1 MSSSR
6 INALS
11 GARPRMISGLRVSS
25 LALITLIISSLGCQD
40 LPPVHDP
47 IQGLLGAM
55 SDGSWTA
62 LADRF
67 SPELPMEAFPLKRD
81 LEGGWRWA
89 GVQRARLMDHHLIFD
104 VDLAK
109 TQEGREIRLRYTFWA
124 VAPES
129 LSLGK
134 NQDVRVGAI
143 VGWSEPRTPS
153 ESLIGL
159 EEIEAPPRFSAT
171 SFRGVP
177 RVEKLGVL
185 GVQTYGAIAEGW
197 WSEVSP
203 YKIKSRAH
211 KRRGCAKI
219 KLKKIQPVLTQSIN
233 QDCSAIL
240 IGAAQLSYR
249 LDETRS
255 KKRKLVD
262 VSEGRGRADDTLT
275 PPAKEDVTA
284 LENGVQYGGQITLE
298 LDLSQDGSRRHP
310 PVLVENML
318 ISPDFTQ
325 CVRRATLEWAQT
337 FISRKDCTLRFPL
350 LFKVYR
356 PQSDLSP
363 SSAPAPSGRSLP

>member
-1 MSSSR
+1 MMLR
-6 INALS
+6 LRARLRALR
-11 GARPRMISGLRVSS
+11 APS
-25 LALITLIISSLGCQD
+25 LTLTYLIISTLGCQN
-40 LPPVHDP
+40 LPPIHDP

-55 SDGSWTA
+55 SDGSWAA

-81 LEGGWRWA
+81 LEQGWRWA

-109 TQEGREIRLRYTFWA
+109 TQEGRETRLRYTFWA

-143 VGWSEPRTPS
+143 VGWIEPRTPS
-153 ESLIGL
+153 GSIIGL

-185 GVQTYGAIAEGW
+185 GVQTYGAAAEGW

-219 KLKKIQPVLTQSIN
+219 NLKKIQPVLTQSIN
-233 QDCSAIL
+233 QECSAIL

-249 LDETRS
+249 LDQTRS
-255 KKRKLVD
+255 KRRKLVD
-262 VSEGRGRADDTLT
+262 VSEGRGRADDEGARPDQDDSNTQ
-275 PPAKEDVTA
+275 
-284 LENGVQYGGQITLE
+284 ENGVQYGGQITLE

-310 PVLVENML
+310 PTLVENML

-337 FISRKDCTLRFPL
+337 FISRRDCTLRFPL

-356 PQSDLSP
+356 PQSDLSISP
-363 SSAPAPSGRSLP
+363 SPPASSDRPLP